1 MPLLLL
7 SNPVG
12 ASGGGGKAATRK
24 KQTTATGTSV
34 FTDLSPSFG
43 ASQGAHGGHTKALK
57 TRLRHR
63 QADDMANGTVRAGEK
78 NPFDGRNRSC
88 GVCLRSIARK
98 LKDHSIRIEQRLKRL
113 QVAGRLRHAPGEG
126 HRCLIVNC
134 RRLSEGNSV
143 AHSLHAPVATGS
155 MRNRVRPQGIEAPR
169 GACDGGSEGWS
180 GRAEAHPSRVF
191 A

>member
-43 ASQGAHGGHTKALK
+43 ASQGAHGGHAKSAQDSSKAQ
-57 TRLRHR
+57 TGSRHGEWDR
-63 QADDMANGTVRAGEK
+63 EGGEK

-126 HRCLIVNC
+126 HRCLVVNC
-134 RRLSEGNSV
+134 RRLNEGNSV
-143 AHSLHAPVATGS
+143 AHSPHAPVATGS
-155 MRNRVRPQGIEAPR
+155 MRNRVRAQGIEAPR
-169 GACDGGSEGWS
+169 GAYDGAGGK
-180 GRAEAHPSRVF
+180 
-191 A
+191 